1 MPGYCLWLLLSRWYH
16 LQVPHN
22 RIILPERSA
31 AIDLG
36 GAAPDGIA
44 RRPDDMHG
52 EAGLWPA
59 AERSLIDADVSVPL
73 IAGETSSRRA
83 AANADE
89 DRKRAAHGAAGRKA
103 PAGNTSP
110 LDPRAARAAADHLTP
125 P

>member
-52 EAGLWPA
+52 EAGLWPT

-83 AANADE
+83 AADAGE
-89 DRKRAAHGAAGRKA
+89 DRG
-103 PAGNTSP
+103 
-110 LDPRAARAAADHLTP
+110 
-125 P
+125 